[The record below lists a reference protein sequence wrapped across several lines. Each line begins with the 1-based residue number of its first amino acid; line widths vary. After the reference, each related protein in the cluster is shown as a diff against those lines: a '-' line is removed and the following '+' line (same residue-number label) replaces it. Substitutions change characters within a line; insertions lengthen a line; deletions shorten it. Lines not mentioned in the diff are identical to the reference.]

1 MTTVEQMQSVIDQ
14 AARDIG
20 RINPKLRPE
29 VIAKR
34 KTEIQAWFRG
44 EVEELL
50 ADGLAEAEAERT
62 AAAQADYK
70 RRRARGPQDGD
81 WPEVSA
87 RSPWVR
93 ETVDGLELGAIPQ
106 HYQELEGL
114 GDRLGAWLVQRHGLA
129 RLDGI
134 LTTPETDRESV
145 TAAMTARDALAKAAW
160 GSELQKHRA
169 ALTTIRRS
177 ENELRKLAGNDQKM
191 VDDARARFGI
201 RDYSNVGDIGVVV
214 ERARRS
220 GDPGTEAA

>member
-1 MTTVEQMQSVIDQ
+1 MTITEQMQAVLDQ
-14 AARDIG
+14 KQRDIE
-20 RINPKLRPE
+20 RINPELRPE

-34 KTEIQAWFRG
+34 KTEIQAWFQG
-44 EVEELL
+44 EVDELL
-50 ADGLAEAEAERT
+50 ADGLAEAEAERVK
-62 AAAQADYK
+62 AAKTDYQ
-70 RRRARGPQDGD
+70 RRRKRGPQEGD

-145 TAAMTARDALAKAAW
+145 TAAMTARDALAKSAW
-160 GSELQKHRA
+160 GNELVKHKA
-169 ALTTIRRS
+169 ALSDIRKR
-177 ENELRKLAGNDQKM
+177 ENELRRLAGDDQQM
-191 VDDARARFGI
+191 LDDARARFRI